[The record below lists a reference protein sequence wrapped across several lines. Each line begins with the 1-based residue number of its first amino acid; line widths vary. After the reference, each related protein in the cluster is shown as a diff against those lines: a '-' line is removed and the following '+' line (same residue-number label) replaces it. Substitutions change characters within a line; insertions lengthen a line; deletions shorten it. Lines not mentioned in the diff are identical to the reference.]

1 MTDVLAVT
9 GLTAGYGKVPI
20 VSDVTFRVGLS
31 KVVTIVGPNGAG
43 KSTALKATF
52 GLVNRFGGAI
62 HLDGEAVTELPT
74 HALAWAGMGYV
85 PQVDNVFATM
95 TVQENLSLGGLVQP
109 SRAKKRDVERRN
121 EVFDIFPDLALART
135 KKAGQLSGGQ
145 RNMLGMA
152 RALMSEPKVM
162 LLDEPTAGLSPA
174 NVDVV
179 WSQIRRIA
187 DLGTS
192 ILVVEQNVARALR
205 QADWVY
211 VLVAGGNY
219 LDGSAATLQSVD
231 LGAIFLGATHPD
243 GAHRIGD
250 GDSDE
255 LQNQVPH
262 HQPQQQ

>member
-1 MTDVLAVT
+1 MTDVLSVA
-9 GLTAGYGKVPI
+9 GLTAGYGKIPI
-20 VSDVTFRVGLS
+20 VNDISFNVGLS
-31 KVVTIVGPNGAG
+31 QVVTIVGPNGAG

-62 HLDGEAVTELPT
+62 HLDGEPVSDLPT

-85 PQVDNVFATM
+85 PQVENVFATM
-95 TVQENLSLGGLVQP
+95 TVQENLSLGGLAQTTKAK
-109 SRAKKRDVERRN
+109 SRDASRRS
-121 EVFDIFPDLALART
+121 EVFDIFPDLALARN

-152 RALMSEPKVM
+152 RALMSDPKII

-179 WSQIRRIA
+179 WAQIRRIA

-211 VLVAGGNY
+211 VLVAGSNY
-219 LDGSAATLQSVD
+219 LAGSASTLEGVD
-231 LGAIFLGATHPD
+231 LGAIFLGATHP
-243 GAHRIGD
+243 GHLSLAKG
-250 GDSDE
+250 GGSD
-255 LQNQVPH
+255 LPQ